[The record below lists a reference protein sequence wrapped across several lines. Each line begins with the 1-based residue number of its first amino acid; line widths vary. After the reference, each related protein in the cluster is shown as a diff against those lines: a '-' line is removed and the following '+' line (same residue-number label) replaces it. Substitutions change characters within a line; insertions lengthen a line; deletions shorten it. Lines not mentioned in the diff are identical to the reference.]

1 MNPDGNLRNN
11 CAPMY
16 SNMVLSFESFAIKST
31 GVDYV
36 FRCESLPPAKVRVLT
51 TFADNVN
58 FDALKA
64 AAFQIG
70 LSLLPY
76 VWMYRPCDRVVIAAG
91 HLSTFQVEFWNR
103 IYAEVLAEFRAVNK
117 LGHGCFLL
125 EVAPHAPVCPQL
137 CIEIPRNSEVL
148 VGLGA
153 GKDSLVASALIQ
165 RCMKPIRWVFFGQE
179 AGQFA
184 ACPRYQE
191 LVRASGVDSHVLLQD
206 LSLEMPPEWTL
217 ESSHHQCG
225 HPWACYVAF
234 SCVLLAAVHGQQWVC
249 LGNERSSNFE
259 DAPGINHQWDKSLEF
274 TRLLNQY
281 VHQYIMSDICIFF
294 CPPSMVGAADCEAF
308 LLFARDP
315 LLLEIFYLLQ
325 YANWCRPC
333 AMVW

>member
-1 MNPDGNLRNN
+1 
-11 CAPMY
+11 
-16 SNMVLSFESFAIKST
+16 
-31 GVDYV
+31 
-36 FRCESLPPAKVRVLT
+36 
-51 TFADNVN
+51 
-58 FDALKA
+58 
-64 AAFQIG
+64 
-70 LSLLPY
+70 
-76 VWMYRPCDRVVIAAG
+76 MYRPCDRVVIAAG

-217 ESSHHQCG
+217 ESSLNADIRG
-225 HPWACYVAF
+225 HAMLLSVVFCWQRCMVNNGFAWAMNALPILKM
-234 SCVLLAAVHGQQWVC
+234 LLASIISGT
-249 LGNERSSNFE
+249 SPSN
-259 DAPGINHQWDKSLEF
+259 
-274 TRLLNQY
+274 
-281 VHQYIMSDICIFF
+281 
-294 CPPSMVGAADCEAF
+294 
-308 LLFARDP
+308 
-315 LLLEIFYLLQ
+315 LQ
-325 YANWCRPC
+325 GC
-333 AMVW
+333 